1 MAEFHLE
8 DVILKRLEKN
18 VSILK
23 ADDQEQALLK
33 LLVELRESARK
44 NSDLETF
51 TKISEGLKNIG
62 ITMQEETHIVPK
74 IEVDARL

>member
-44 NSDLETF
+44 NNDLATF